1 MHAMMHVLN
10 DCFERFGQR
19 PKKGYLVAVMKKGTV
34 CLK

>member
-19 PKKGYLVAVMKKGTV
+19 PKKVYLVASPQRYM
-34 CLK
+34 